1 MALNEDQQTEAIFKS
16 ARTDVDPVSGNDI
29 PPGSLPEEV
38 RDDIPAMLSEG
49 EYVVPADV
57 LRYYGM
63 KFFEDLRSEAKMGLA
78 GMEANGRI
86 GGEPVMD
93 DLPFSDEELSITESD
108 EEPLEMNRGGAVGFA
123 TGGMAET
130 QVPVSNSYGFR
141 QDPNDPTQV
150 LMDGYGSSGMG
161 GYELITYYG
170 PNGETV
176 NIPFFNGMPLGAI
189 PPGYTQNAPQDTAVE
204 KVAKKK
210 SKKEDV
216 APTEPETEDYS
227 AMSYEELEKAASG
240 MRAMSRIATGVT
252 KVIGGVGA
260 SSLVNAGIS
269 GRYNNIIEEMEVKD
283 PEKFESS
290 GFKRAD
296 SIFGGESGLFDGLQ
310 DSDGSGKASFGDTW
324 LGDLLGFDGGLGVQG
339 ADLAASKAG
348 ARRTEV
354 GGETTGGGESRN
366 AAETFASA
374 ATGSEYVVDSDG
386 TGRRVTTYDPDEV
399 KEISENTYVGGR

>member
-1 MALNEDQQTEAIFKS
+1 MATPEEQQMEAVFKS
-16 ARTDVDPVSGNDI
+16 ARTDVDPVSGNDV

-63 KFFEDLRSEAKMGLA
+63 KFFEDLRAEAKMGLA
-78 GMEANGRI
+78 GMEADGRI

-93 DLPFSDEELSITESD
+93 DGLPFSDEELVAMD
-108 EEPLEMNRGGAVGFA
+108 EPEPVAAANGGLMGFQEGGLNYPSYIKQPDLSFMGG
-123 TGGMAET
+123 TGG
-130 QVPVSNSYGFR
+130 
-141 QDPNDPTQV
+141 
-150 LMDGYGSSGMG
+150 GSGGLEYRKYVNAAGMS
-161 GYELITYYG
+161 IS
-170 PNGETV
+170 
-176 NIPFFNGMPLGAI
+176 IPFFDGEPMGMI
-189 PPGYTQNAPQDTAVE
+189 PPGYFPEGEAPEQEQEEKDTTSRSDND
-204 KVAKKK
+204 VAP
-210 SKKEDV
+210 E

-252 KVIGGVGA
+252 NVIGGVGT

-296 SIFGGESGLFDGLQ
+296 SIFGGESGLFDELQ

-324 LGDLLGFDGGLGVQG
+324 LGDLLGFDGNVGVQG
-339 ADLAASKAG
+339 ADLAASRGG

-366 AAETFASA
+366 AAKNFASA